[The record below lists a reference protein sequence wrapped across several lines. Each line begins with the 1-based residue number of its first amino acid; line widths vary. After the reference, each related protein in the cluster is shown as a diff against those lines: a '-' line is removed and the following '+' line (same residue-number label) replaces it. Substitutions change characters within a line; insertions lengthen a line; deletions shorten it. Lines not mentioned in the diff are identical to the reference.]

1 LKEKLKYYLINEIN
15 ISSAVNNSNIKK
27 IISVTESNNN
37 ESTNTRFHSPIN
49 KKNSGL
55 NLNLSPRL
63 NKLGKKK
70 VRKVSS
76 VMFKKHETVNL
87 KNRML
92 QRTLS
97 VNDNFAPKSNKPSE
111 DLVKNNE
118 NININVPKLKGN
130 ILKRQ
135 MSAKDLFYLNTN
147 FISSSKDLHRKI
159 MTKKSFKNF
168 SPFFKTKKK
177 KENLLLKIDLNIENT
192 NQKLN
197 NPEEFYSNYF
207 NNILE
212 NQRKEINNESKEMN
226 YSGFFGGSPKHDETK
241 SKKERLLKSAYTNKK
256 ESD

>member
-1 LKEKLKYYLINEIN
+1 MNV
-15 ISSAVNNSNIKK
+15 SSAVHNSNIKK
-27 IISVTESNNN
+27 IISTDLYNN
-37 ESTNTRFHSPIN
+37 ESTYSRFLTPIN
-49 KKNSGL
+49 KKNSSL
-55 NLNLSPRL
+55 NLDISSGI

-76 VMFKKHETVNL
+76 VMFKKHETMNL
-87 KNRML
+87 KNKTL

-97 VNDNFAPKSNKPSE
+97 VKENFAPKSNKHL
-111 DLVKNNE
+111 DDINKNNE
-118 NININVPKLKGN
+118 NININAPKRKGN

-135 MSAKDLFYLNTN
+135 MSAKDLFYLNSN
-147 FISSSKDLHRKI
+147 FVSSSKDLHKKI
-159 MTKKSFKNF
+159 LTKKSIKNI
-168 SPFFKTKKK
+168 SPYFKTKKK
-177 KENLLLKIDLNIENT
+177 KENLLLKIDLNIENS

-256 ESD
+256 EPD